1 MADAN
6 YLIWAGLAAAM
17 VGLSKGGLPTVG
29 MLSVPILS
37 LFMSPVKAVVMLLP
51 IYIISDMVGLW
62 LYRKN
67 FSAINLKILVP
78 AGVGGVLVGWLTASL
93 VSDTA
98 VKMMIGLLGVGFVL
112 NAWRKRHAEPA
123 PKPARWRQGM
133 LWGSLSGFTSFISHA
148 GGPPFQVYLL
158 PQKLPK
164 LVFAGTSTL
173 FFAFIN
179 LAKLW
184 PYHRTDGRVGV
195 DPVCPGGHRG
205 GGLPHTQDRRRL
217 VLQVGA
223 SGLAVDLTE
232 AHLRRCQCLALSNQ
246 PTHRF

>member
-1 MADAN
+1 MDDLH
-6 YLIWAGLAAAM
+6 YLMWAGLAAAM

-67 FSAINLKILVP
+67 FSAVNLKILVP
-78 AGVGGVLVGWLTASL
+78 AGVVGVLVGWLTASL

-98 VKMMIGLLGVGFVL
+98 VKMMIGLMGVGFVL
-112 NAWRKRHAEPA
+112 NAWRKRNTTQTPRPA
-123 PKPARWRQGM
+123 SWHKGL
-133 LWGSLSGFTSFISHA
+133 LWGGLSGFSSFISHA

-164 LVFAGTSTL
+164 AVFAGTSTL
-173 FFAFIN
+173 FFAVIN
-179 LAKLW
+179 LAKLG
-184 PYHRTDGRVGV
+184 PYHQLQPYGATELMGA
-195 DPVCPGGHRG
+195 
-205 GGLPHTQDRRRL
+205 L
-217 VLQVGA
+217 VLIPFALVGTVVGA
-223 SGLAVDLTE
+223 YLTRKIADDWFFKWVQLGL
-232 AHLRRCQCLALSNQ
+232 LAISIQLIVNAMGA
-246 PTHRF
+246 

>member
-1 MADAN
+1 MDDWR
-6 YLIWAGLAAAM
+6 YLIWAGVAATM

-78 AGVGGVLVGWLTASL
+78 AGVGGVLVGWLTAAL

-98 VKMMIGLLGVGFVL
+98 VKMMIGLMGVGFVF
-112 NAWRKRHAEPA
+112 NAWRQRNTAQA
-123 PKPARWRQGM
+123 PSPARWGKG
-133 LWGSLSGFTSFISHA
+133 LFWGGLSGFTSFISHA

-158 PQKLPK
+158 PQKLSK
-164 LVFAGTSTL
+164 RVFAGTSTL

-179 LAKLW
+179 LAKLG
-184 PYHRTDGRVGV
+184 PYHQLQPYGPAEMTGA
-195 DPVCPGGHRG
+195 
-205 GGLPHTQDRRRL
+205 L
-217 VLQVGA
+217 VLIPFALVGTVVGA
-223 SGLAVDLTE
+223 YLTRKIADDWFFKWVQAGLLLISLKLIMDVVRA
-232 AHLRRCQCLALSNQ
+232 
-246 PTHRF
+246 

>member
-184 PYHRTDGRVGV
+184 PYHTLQPYGPTELMGA
-195 DPVCPGGHRG
+195 
-205 GGLPHTQDRRRL
+205 L
-217 VLQVGA
+217 VLIPFALVGTVAGAYLTRKIADDWFFKWVQVGLLLISLKLILDVVNA
-223 SGLAVDLTE
+223 
-232 AHLRRCQCLALSNQ
+232 
-246 PTHRF
+246 

>member
-51 IYIISDMVGLW
+51 IYIISDLVGLW

-67 FSAINLKILVP
+67 FSAINLKILIP
-78 AGVGGVLVGWLTASL
+78 AGVGGVLVGWITASL

-112 NAWRKRHAEPA
+112 NAWRKRHAEQA
-123 PKPARWRQGM
+123 PKPASWRQGL

-184 PYHRTDGRVGV
+184 PYHTLQPYGDTELMGA
-195 DPVCPGGHRG
+195 
-205 GGLPHTQDRRRL
+205 L
-217 VLQVGA
+217 VLIPCALAGTVAGAYLTRKIADDWFFKWVQVGL
-223 SGLAVDLTE
+223 LAISVKLIVDVIR
-232 AHLRRCQCLALSNQ
+232 A
-246 PTHRF
+246 

>member
-67 FSAINLKILVP
+67 FSGINLKILIP
-78 AGVGGVLVGWLTASL
+78 AGVGGVLVGWLTASV

-98 VKMMIGLLGVGFVL
+98 VKMMIGVMGVGFVL
-112 NAWRKRHAEPA
+112 NAWRKRNTTQA
-123 PKPARWRQGM
+123 PRSANWQKGL
-133 LWGSLSGFTSFISHA
+133 LWGGLSGFTSFISHA

-158 PQKLPK
+158 PQQLPK

-173 FFAFIN
+173 FFAVIN
-179 LAKLW
+179 LAKLG
-184 PYHRTDGRVGV
+184 PYHQLQPYGATELTGA
-195 DPVCPGGHRG
+195 
-205 GGLPHTQDRRRL
+205 L
-217 VLQVGA
+217 VLIPFALVGTVVGAYLTRKIADDWFFKWVQVGL
-223 SGLAVDLTE
+223 LAISIKLIVDV
-232 AHLRRCQCLALSNQ
+232 LRA
-246 PTHRF
+246 

>member
-1 MADAN
+1 MADAS
-6 YLIWAGLAAAM
+6 YLIWAGMAAAM

-37 LFMSPVKAVVMLLP
+37 LFMSPLQAVVLLLP

-62 LYRKN
+62 LYRKH
-67 FSAINLKILVP
+67 FSAVNLKILVP

-98 VKMMIGLLGVGFVL
+98 VKMMIGLMGVGFVL
-112 NAWRKRHAEPA
+112 NAWRKRHAETA
-123 PKPARWRQGM
+123 PRPNSWGKGL
-133 LWGSLSGFTSFISHA
+133 LWGGLSGFTSFISHA

-173 FFAFIN
+173 FFAIIN
-179 LAKLW
+179 LAKLG
-184 PYHRTDGRVGV
+184 PYHLLQPYGTTELMGA
-195 DPVCPGGHRG
+195 
-205 GGLPHTQDRRRL
+205 L
-217 VLQVGA
+217 VLIPFALAGTVAGAYLTRKIADDWFFKWVQVGL
-223 SGLAVDLTE
+223 LAISVKLIVDVIV
-232 AHLRRCQCLALSNQ
+232 S
-246 PTHRF
+246 

>member
-62 LYRKN
+62 LYRKD

-78 AGVGGVLVGWLTASL
+78 AGVGGVLVGWLTASV
-93 VSDTA
+93 VSDMA
-98 VKMMIGLLGVGFVL
+98 VKMMIGLMGIGFVL
-112 NAWRKRHAEPA
+112 NAWRKRSSVQAPYPA
-123 PKPARWRQGM
+123 NWKKGL
-133 LWGSLSGFTSFISHA
+133 LWGGLSGFTSFISHA
-148 GGPPFQVYLL
+148 GGAAVSGL
-158 PQKLPK
+158 PVAPKTAQTGVCRHLDAVFCLHQLGQTRALPC
-164 LVFAGTSTL
+164 AATL
-173 FFAFIN
+173 RRKRA
-179 LAKLW
+179 
-184 PYHRTDGRVGV
+184 DGRLGA

-205 GGLPHTQDRRRL
+205 RRLPHPQDRR
-217 VLQVGA
+217 
-223 SGLAVDLTE
+223 
-232 AHLRRCQCLALSNQ
+232 
-246 PTHRF
+246 

>member
-67 FSAINLKILVP
+67 FSAINLKILIP

-112 NAWRKRHAEPA
+112 NAWRKRHAEQA
-123 PKPARWRQGM
+123 PKSPSWRQGM

-158 PQKLPK
+158 PQQLSK

-173 FFAFIN
+173 FFCLHQLGQTVA
-179 LAKLW
+179 LSHAATLW
-184 PYHRTDGRVGV
+184 PQRIDGRLGV
-195 DPVCPGGHRG
+195 DPVCPGGHCRWR
-205 GGLPHTQDRRRL
+205 LPHTQDRR
-217 VLQVGA
+217 
-223 SGLAVDLTE
+223 
-232 AHLRRCQCLALSNQ
+232 
-246 PTHRF
+246 

>member
-1 MADAN
+1 MADGN
-6 YLIWAGLAAAM
+6 YLIWAGLAAAL

-37 LFMSPVKAVVMLLP
+37 LFMSPLKAVVLLLP

-67 FSAINLKILVP
+67 FSATNLKILVP

-98 VKMMIGLLGVGFVL
+98 VKMMIGLMGVGFVL
-112 NAWRKRHAEPA
+112 NAWRKRHTELA
-123 PKPARWRQGM
+123 PRPARWGQGL

-164 LVFAGTSTL
+164 LVFAGTSTV
-173 FFAFIN
+173 FFAVIN
-179 LAKLW
+179 LAKLG
-184 PYHRTDGRVGV
+184 PYHQLMPYRHEDMVGA
-195 DPVCPGGHRG
+195 
-205 GGLPHTQDRRRL
+205 L
-217 VLQVGA
+217 VLIPFALVGTVAGAYLTRKIADEGFFKWVQVG
-223 SGLAVDLTE
+223 L
-232 AHLRRCQCLALSNQ
+232 LALSVQ
-246 PTHRF
+246 LIVDALRA

>member
-123 PKPARWRQGM
+123 PTPARWRQGM

-184 PYHRTDGRVGV
+184 PYHTLQPYGPTELMGA
-195 DPVCPGGHRG
+195 
-205 GGLPHTQDRRRL
+205 L
-217 VLQVGA
+217 VLIPFALVGTVAGAYLTRKIADDWFFKWVQVGLLLISLKLILDVVTA
-223 SGLAVDLTE
+223 
-232 AHLRRCQCLALSNQ
+232 
-246 PTHRF
+246 

>member
-1 MADAN
+1 MTDAN

-51 IYIISDMVGLW
+51 IYIISDLVGLW

-67 FSAINLKILVP
+67 FSAINLKILIP
-78 AGVGGVLVGWLTASL
+78 AGAGGVLVGWITASL

-112 NAWRKRHAEPA
+112 NAWRKRHAEQA
-123 PKPARWRQGM
+123 PKPASWRQGL

-184 PYHRTDGRVGV
+184 PYHTLQPYGDTELMGA
-195 DPVCPGGHRG
+195 
-205 GGLPHTQDRRRL
+205 L
-217 VLQVGA
+217 VLIPFALAGTVAGAYLTRKIADDWFFKWVQVGL
-223 SGLAVDLTE
+223 LAISVKLIVD
-232 AHLRRCQCLALSNQ
+232 AVCA
-246 PTHRF
+246 

>member
-51 IYIISDMVGLW
+51 IYIISDLVGLW

-67 FSAINLKILVP
+67 FSAINLKILIP
-78 AGVGGVLVGWLTASL
+78 AGVGGVLVGWITASL

-123 PKPARWRQGM
+123 PTLARWRQGM

-184 PYHRTDGRVGV
+184 PYHTLQPYGDTELMGA
-195 DPVCPGGHRG
+195 
-205 GGLPHTQDRRRL
+205 L
-217 VLQVGA
+217 VLIPFALAGTVAGAYLTRKIADDWFFKWVQVGL
-223 SGLAVDLTE
+223 LAISVKLIVDVIR
-232 AHLRRCQCLALSNQ
+232 A
-246 PTHRF
+246 